1 MTPAVARN
9 PTDAHPT
16 TAGCRPMHVMLVG
29 TYPPTECGIATHTA
43 NLRCALDDAG
53 MRGQVIRLL
62 DPDDPQG
69 VDRRDDLTVT
79 AVRTVQVG
87 RLPG

>member
-1 MTPAVARN
+1 MARRHLESARDELGDRLDPDDRAAV
-9 PTDAHPT
+9 
-16 TAGCRPMHVMLVG
+16 G
-29 TYPPTECGIATHTA
+29 
-43 NLRCALDDAG
+43 
-53 MRGQVIRLL
+53 RLL

-87 RLPG
+87 RLSG